1 MQLDQNPF
9 FRKTI
14 TPWYDST
21 FACWLLI
28 VGMLLVFLFA
38 LAGIMVATEEPD
50 FDRHAWFPGFLAFLS
65 GFLVVKV
72 YIRLKRRTK
81 TA

>member
-1 MQLDQNPF
+1 MQLDQSPF

-14 TPWYDST
+14 PSWYDST

-28 VGMLLVFLFA
+28 LGMIFVFLFA
-38 LAGIMVATEEPD
+38 LTGIRVATGEPD

-72 YIRLKRRTK
+72 YIRLKIRTK
-81 TA
+81 AP